1 MALEA
6 FDAYKS
12 ELAGSKFLLP
22 KLIQL
27 PIIAQCS
34 AASSDSAEQP
44 ASLMKCISDFE
55 EHVKTDEYKAAV
67 ERSQRRADDLRRLSR
82 QIWDAN
88 WWLAKGKEVSMKA
101 QQGQFWNLKK
111 WEKKLVQ
118 EYDSGK
124 LEVALKK
131 RLDQHQITRACCI
144 SKQPRQAGRRLR
156 RWKT

>member
-6 FDAYKS
+6 FDVYKS
-12 ELAGSKFLLP
+12 ELAGSKFLLH

-34 AASSDSAEQP
+34 AAPSDSAEQP
-44 ASLMKCISDFE
+44 ASLMKCINDFQKYM
-55 EHVKTDEYKAAV
+55 KTDEYKAAA
-67 ERSQRRADDLRRLSR
+67 ERSQRRADDLRRSSK
-82 QIWDAN
+82 QIWDAT
-88 WWLAKGKEVSMKA
+88 WWLAKGKEASMQA
-101 QQGQFWNLKK
+101 QQGQFWKLKK

-131 RLDQHQITRACCI
+131 RLDQYQITACT
-144 SKQPRQAGRRLR
+144 A
-156 RWKT
+156 